1 MPKKA
6 SKATTYT
13 AKEIQVLEGLEPV
26 RKRPGMYIGST
37 DSRGLHECVREIVDN
52 SVDESF
58 AGVAKNVWVIIGEDG
73 SATVRDNGRG
83 IPVGKHKSGASA
95 LEITMTKLHAGG
107 KFGGGAYKVSGG
119 LHGVGA
125 SVVNAL
131 SSYFR
136 VIVFRDNKAYYQE
149 YKQGDPIS
157 DVKTAT
163 KAKLDKWLPEEWDLG
178 IGNGETGTITTF
190 IPDKKVFGD
199 IGFDNKKIMHLL
211 KDRAYLVAG
220 LSFHYIDKRA
230 DKEANYYFE
239 GGIKSLVAHSN
250 RGKQT
255 KSDVIYFSREGE
267 NIAAEVAIQYTDS
280 FNENVKGFVNGINTL
295 DGGTHIT
302 GFRMALTRAIGDY
315 AKKTGIQEK
324 IGSNGKGAKNGLT
337 GEDMK
342 EGLNAVIYIKMPSEN
357 LQFESQTK
365 AKLNNPEVQGF
376 VSSFVREGLKT
387 YFEEHP
393 SDAKSIIEKIF
404 LAAKARL
411 AARAAKDAVLRKGA
425 LEGASLP
432 GKLAD
437 CQSRDPSES
446 ELYIVEGDSA
456 GGCFSGDTKIALAD
470 SRNLSF
476 KDLVKEDK
484 QKKKNYCYT
493 IKKDG
498 TIGLALIKHPRVTK
512 RNAEVIKIVLDN
524 NKEIICTPNHLM
536 MLKDGSYK
544 KAKDLTPQD
553 SLMPIKK
560 QLSRIGKRIT
570 IKGYELV
577 YDPSEYRWIFTHIL
591 ADKYNLEN
599 DIYKKSKG
607 SHKHHIDYNKLNN
620 NPDNITR
627 LTKEKHLK
635 HHAKH
640 AKKTL
645 HRPEVLEKLRKIR
658 QTKEFKEKIRKAMTT
673 PEMRKM
679 LSERAKKQW
688 KNPEYKKHM
697 LRKYLEFYRTN
708 DEYRKENNKRLNK
721 EQRKYWSNQKN
732 RDRQAEKTR
741 QFFVA
746 NPGKKEMLSL
756 LAKKQWTDRKLR
768 SWRSE
773 KTKEQWTPE
782 FRKRRM
788 KTYSQTYLNKALSAL
803 YEISQKT
810 GHIDK
815 TKYYKLR
822 LATNNKNLLRYSTI
836 CSRFFEGSE
845 EKLEEAV
852 INYNHRIKKIVLL
865 KQTID
870 VYDLEVENTHNFALA
885 SGVFVHNSA
894 KQGRDRRFQ
903 AILPLGGKILNT
915 ERAQLD
921 KIVKFEEI
929 KDLIIALGAGIG
941 ESLNYDKI
949 RYHRV
954 IIMTDADVDGEHIKT
969 LLLTFFFRHMPEII
983 SRGYLYIALPPLYQI
998 RQGKKS
1004 IYVYSEKEKEDMLK
1018 NMRGKPVVQRYKGL
1032 GEMNPSQL
1040 WDTTMDPEH
1049 RTLKVVRVEETEA
1062 ADRLFTTL
1070 MGKEVPPRKKFIQTH
1085 AKSATL
1091 DV

>member
-6 SKATTYT
+6 PKATTYT

-58 AGVAKNVWVIIGEDG
+58 AGVAKNVWVIVGDDG
-73 SATVRDNGRG
+73 SITVRDNGRG
-83 IPVGKHKSGASA
+83 IPVGKHKSGTSA

-131 SSYFR
+131 SSHFR

-149 YKQGDPIS
+149 YIKGDPIS

-163 KAKLDKWLPEEWDLG
+163 KAKFDKWLPKEWNLD

-199 IGFDNKKIMHLL
+199 IAFENKKIMSLL

-220 LSFHYIDKRA
+220 LSFHYEDKRT

-255 KSDVIYFSREGE
+255 KSDVIYLSKEGDE
-267 NIAAEVAIQYTDS
+267 IAAEVAIQYTDS

-324 IGSNGKGAKNGLT
+324 IGGNGKGSKNGLT

-342 EGLNAVIYIKMPSEN
+342 EGLNAVVYVKMPSEN

-365 AKLNNPEVQGF
+365 AKLNNPEIQGF
-376 VSSFVREGLKT
+376 ISSFVREGLKT

-437 CQSRDPSES
+437 CQSRDPSTS

-456 GGCFSGDTKIALAD
+456 GG
-470 SRNLSF
+470 
-476 KDLVKEDK
+476 
-484 QKKKNYCYT
+484 
-493 IKKDG
+493 
-498 TIGLALIKHPRVTK
+498 
-512 RNAEVIKIVLDN
+512 
-524 NKEIICTPNHLM
+524 
-536 MLKDGSYK
+536 
-544 KAKDLTPQD
+544 
-553 SLMPIKK
+553 
-560 QLSRIGKRIT
+560 
-570 IKGYELV
+570 
-577 YDPSEYRWIFTHIL
+577 
-591 ADKYNLEN
+591 
-599 DIYKKSKG
+599 
-607 SHKHHIDYNKLNN
+607 
-620 NPDNITR
+620 
-627 LTKEKHLK
+627 
-635 HHAKH
+635 
-640 AKKTL
+640 
-645 HRPEVLEKLRKIR
+645 
-658 QTKEFKEKIRKAMTT
+658 
-673 PEMRKM
+673 
-679 LSERAKKQW
+679 
-688 KNPEYKKHM
+688 
-697 LRKYLEFYRTN
+697 
-708 DEYRKENNKRLNK
+708 
-721 EQRKYWSNQKN
+721 
-732 RDRQAEKTR
+732 
-741 QFFVA
+741 
-746 NPGKKEMLSL
+746 
-756 LAKKQWTDRKLR
+756 
-768 SWRSE
+768 
-773 KTKEQWTPE
+773 
-782 FRKRRM
+782 
-788 KTYSQTYLNKALSAL
+788 
-803 YEISQKT
+803 
-810 GHIDK
+810 
-815 TKYYKLR
+815 
-822 LATNNKNLLRYSTI
+822 
-836 CSRFFEGSE
+836 
-845 EKLEEAV
+845 
-852 INYNHRIKKIVLL
+852 
-865 KQTID
+865 
-870 VYDLEVENTHNFALA
+870 
-885 SGVFVHNSA
+885 SA

-929 KDLIIALGAGIG
+929 KDLIVALGAGIG
-941 ESLNYDKI
+941 ESLDYDKI

-1004 IYVYSEKEKEDMLK
+1004 VYVYSEKEKENALK

-1049 RTLKVVRVEETEA
+1049 RTLKAVRVEESES

-1085 AKSATL
+1085 AKNATL

>member
-58 AGVAKNVWVIIGEDG
+58 AGVAKNVWVIIGENG

-83 IPVGKHKSGASA
+83 IPVGKHKSGVSA

-149 YKQGDPIS
+149 YKKGDPIG

-163 KAKLDKWLPEEWDLG
+163 KAKLDKWLPKEWDLSV
-178 IGNGETGTITTF
+178 GNGETGTITTF
-190 IPDKKVFGD
+190 ILDKKVFGD
-199 IGFDNKKIMHLL
+199 ISFDNKKIMHLL

-220 LSFHYIDKRA
+220 LSFHYEDKRT
-230 DKEANYYFE
+230 DKEAHYYFE

-250 RGKQT
+250 RGKQA
-255 KSDVIYFSREGE
+255 KSDVIYFSKEGE
-267 NIAAEVAIQYTDS
+267 EISAEVAIQYTDS

-315 AKKTGIQEK
+315 AKKTGIHEK
-324 IGSNGKGAKNGLT
+324 VGSNGKGAKNGLT

-342 EGLNAVIYIKMPSEN
+342 EGLNAVVYVKMPSEN

-437 CQSRDPSES
+437 CQSRDPSIS

-456 GGCFSGDTKIALAD
+456 GG
-470 SRNLSF
+470 
-476 KDLVKEDK
+476 
-484 QKKKNYCYT
+484 
-493 IKKDG
+493 
-498 TIGLALIKHPRVTK
+498 
-512 RNAEVIKIVLDN
+512 
-524 NKEIICTPNHLM
+524 
-536 MLKDGSYK
+536 
-544 KAKDLTPQD
+544 
-553 SLMPIKK
+553 
-560 QLSRIGKRIT
+560 
-570 IKGYELV
+570 
-577 YDPSEYRWIFTHIL
+577 
-591 ADKYNLEN
+591 
-599 DIYKKSKG
+599 
-607 SHKHHIDYNKLNN
+607 
-620 NPDNITR
+620 
-627 LTKEKHLK
+627 
-635 HHAKH
+635 
-640 AKKTL
+640 
-645 HRPEVLEKLRKIR
+645 
-658 QTKEFKEKIRKAMTT
+658 
-673 PEMRKM
+673 
-679 LSERAKKQW
+679 
-688 KNPEYKKHM
+688 
-697 LRKYLEFYRTN
+697 
-708 DEYRKENNKRLNK
+708 
-721 EQRKYWSNQKN
+721 
-732 RDRQAEKTR
+732 
-741 QFFVA
+741 
-746 NPGKKEMLSL
+746 
-756 LAKKQWTDRKLR
+756 
-768 SWRSE
+768 
-773 KTKEQWTPE
+773 
-782 FRKRRM
+782 
-788 KTYSQTYLNKALSAL
+788 
-803 YEISQKT
+803 
-810 GHIDK
+810 
-815 TKYYKLR
+815 
-822 LATNNKNLLRYSTI
+822 
-836 CSRFFEGSE
+836 
-845 EKLEEAV
+845 
-852 INYNHRIKKIVLL
+852 
-865 KQTID
+865 
-870 VYDLEVENTHNFALA
+870 
-885 SGVFVHNSA
+885 SA

-983 SRGYLYIALPPLYQI
+983 TRGYLYIALPPLYQI

-1004 IYVYSEKEKEDMLK
+1004 VYVYSEKEKETMLNK
-1018 NMRGKPVVQRYKGL
+1018 MRGKPVVQRYKGL

-1040 WDTTMDPEH
+1040 WETTMDPEN
-1049 RTLKVVRVEETEA
+1049 RTLKIIRVEEGEQ

>member
-1 MPKKA
+1 MPKKT
-6 SKATTYT
+6 SKVTTYT

-26 RKRPGMYIGST
+26 RKRPGMFIGST
-37 DSRGLHECVREIVDN
+37 DSRGLHECMREIVDN

-58 AGVAKNVWVIIGEDG
+58 AGVAKNVWVVIGEDG
-73 SATVRDNGRG
+73 SATIRDNGRG

-149 YKQGDPIS
+149 YKKGDPIAE
-157 DVKTAT
+157 VKTTT
-163 KAKLDKWLPEEWDLG
+163 KANLDKWLPKEWDLSV
-178 IGNGETGTITTF
+178 GNGETGTITTF

-199 IGFDNKKIMHLL
+199 IAFENKKIMSLL

-220 LSFHYIDKRA
+220 LSFHFEDKRT
-230 DKEANYYFE
+230 DKEAHYYFE

-255 KSDVIYFSREGE
+255 KSDVIYFSKESDDM
-267 NIAAEVAIQYTDS
+267 AAEVAIQYTDS
-280 FNENVKGFVNGINTL
+280 FNENVKGFVNGINTI

-315 AKKTGIQEK
+315 AKKLGINEK

-365 AKLNNPEVQGF
+365 AKLNNPEIQGF

-437 CQSRDPSES
+437 CQSRDPSIS

-456 GGCFSGDTKIALAD
+456 GG
-470 SRNLSF
+470 
-476 KDLVKEDK
+476 
-484 QKKKNYCYT
+484 
-493 IKKDG
+493 
-498 TIGLALIKHPRVTK
+498 
-512 RNAEVIKIVLDN
+512 
-524 NKEIICTPNHLM
+524 
-536 MLKDGSYK
+536 
-544 KAKDLTPQD
+544 
-553 SLMPIKK
+553 
-560 QLSRIGKRIT
+560 
-570 IKGYELV
+570 
-577 YDPSEYRWIFTHIL
+577 
-591 ADKYNLEN
+591 
-599 DIYKKSKG
+599 
-607 SHKHHIDYNKLNN
+607 
-620 NPDNITR
+620 
-627 LTKEKHLK
+627 
-635 HHAKH
+635 
-640 AKKTL
+640 
-645 HRPEVLEKLRKIR
+645 
-658 QTKEFKEKIRKAMTT
+658 
-673 PEMRKM
+673 
-679 LSERAKKQW
+679 
-688 KNPEYKKHM
+688 
-697 LRKYLEFYRTN
+697 
-708 DEYRKENNKRLNK
+708 
-721 EQRKYWSNQKN
+721 
-732 RDRQAEKTR
+732 
-741 QFFVA
+741 
-746 NPGKKEMLSL
+746 
-756 LAKKQWTDRKLR
+756 
-768 SWRSE
+768 
-773 KTKEQWTPE
+773 
-782 FRKRRM
+782 
-788 KTYSQTYLNKALSAL
+788 
-803 YEISQKT
+803 
-810 GHIDK
+810 
-815 TKYYKLR
+815 
-822 LATNNKNLLRYSTI
+822 
-836 CSRFFEGSE
+836 
-845 EKLEEAV
+845 
-852 INYNHRIKKIVLL
+852 
-865 KQTID
+865 
-870 VYDLEVENTHNFALA
+870 
-885 SGVFVHNSA
+885 SA

-1004 IYVYSEKEKEDMLK
+1004 IYVYNEKEKEEALK
-1018 NMRGKPVVQRYKGL
+1018 KMRGKPIVQRYKGL
-1032 GEMNPSQL
+1032 GEMNPNQL
-1040 WDTTMDPEH
+1040 WETTMDPEH
-1049 RTLKVVRVEETEA
+1049 RTLKIVKIEESES